1 MTLRKSDKR
10 REACRAEIQLAAQA
24 LTKGNYDKAFY
35 HAERAHVLG
44 QPWPGHHTATHW
56 LMFKIG
62 IARKDGREVFGQL
75 VRLAAGGLLTFMGR
89 LPEGNT
95 GGANVPPEKPMPL
108 PPDLQKL
115 CEP

>member
-1 MTLRKSDKR
+1 MGLVKSQR
-10 REACRAEIQLAAQA
+10 REEAFRAEIAEANHFYSRGELES
-24 LTKGNYDKAFY
+24 AFR

-44 QPWPGHHTATHW
+44 QPWAGHHTAAHW

-62 IARKDGREVFGQL
+62 IARKDGREILGQV
-75 VRLAAGGLLTFMGR
+75 VRLAAGGLLTFIGR